1 MLELAANHSGATR
14 PDCDLTQCASG
25 TVAHVYGAGF
35 GSAAGQIRMGGATA
49 TVLSWSDS
57 EIVLRIEGPRLGR
70 RGLRIIRADGHAGP
84 VIAFRITR

>member
-1 MLELAANHSGATR
+1 M
-14 PDCDLTQCASG
+14 
-25 TVAHVYGAGF
+25 V
-35 GSAAGQIRMGGATA
+35 GATA

-57 EIVLRIEGPRLGR
+57 EIVLRIEGPRPGR